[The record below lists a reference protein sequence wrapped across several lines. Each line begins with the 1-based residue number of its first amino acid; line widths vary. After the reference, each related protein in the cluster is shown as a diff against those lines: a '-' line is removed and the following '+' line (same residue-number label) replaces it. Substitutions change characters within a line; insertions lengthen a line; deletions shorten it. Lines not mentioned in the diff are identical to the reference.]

1 MPVFNSAS
9 LRGDIVG
16 GLVSSAVAIPL
27 ALGFG
32 MFAFVTLGDEYFA
45 CGAVAGLVSA
55 LVVGLVC
62 VGLGDRTAMVFA
74 PRVTTT
80 FFLGSLLNSLLHPD
94 SAPPPNVSA
103 ALVVFFT
110 IMLAGGLIQAL
121 FGLLRLGTLIK
132 FTPHPVMAGFQNMAA
147 ALLFLVQLGNV
158 LGFDHNVGFM
168 HVLGY
173 LGTVRPLSL
182 VVAALTFAV
191 TWRARKISANVP
203 ALLIGLGAGSAI
215 YYALVWV
222 GFGAAL
228 GPVVGVPTASVSV
241 NNMLAGLDGASV
253 GALLAQSAALIL
265 SSGLALAV
273 IASIDALLC
282 VRLASR
288 PGDLGLAGD
297 SLLTRLGL
305 ANAVAAGF
313 GGITS
318 GINIGASVIN
328 RNYGGR
334 SWVSVL
340 VNVAILF
347 AAITWLFPL
356 IAFLPR
362 VVLSAVIMVAAVQHI
377 DPWTNQLVV
386 RLFTPGAPQRRAI
399 TLDLAVAMFVSVAA
413 IALNIVLAV
422 FIGIAL
428 AVLLFTV
435 RMGGSNIRRLYRCD
449 VVRSRKSRDAG
460 EVAVLEA
467 KGGSI
472 LVVELHGALFFG
484 SAERLARII
493 DKESSSR
500 TFSVILGLRRVTE
513 IDATAARILAD
524 IDTALSRRN
533 IKLALVRSDDTET
546 AARLAGIVDPPPRI
560 FQDLDR
566 AIEWAEDELLAEI
579 ATGAAV
585 ELPLEHVSLLRD
597 FNADEV
603 ASLSRH
609 LEPVDWPAD
618 HVVFK
623 QGDPGASLYLVSR
636 GRASVYL
643 STDAG
648 RVRLVTFAPGS
659 VFGELAIL
667 DQGPRSATVIADE
680 TMTAFSLGIAEFA
693 DLRERDPEVAIKLL
707 SALAR
712 ELSDRLRRANMT
724 IRQLEL

>member
-1 MPVFNSAS
+1 M
-9 LRGDIVG
+9 
-16 GLVSSAVAIPL
+16 
-27 ALGFG
+27 
-32 MFAFVTLGDEYFA
+32 
-45 CGAVAGLVSA
+45 
-55 LVVGLVC
+55 
-62 VGLGDRTAMVFA
+62 
-74 PRVTTT
+74 
-80 FFLGSLLNSLLHPD
+80 
-94 SAPPPNVSA
+94 
-103 ALVVFFT
+103 
-110 IMLAGGLIQAL
+110 
-121 FGLLRLGTLIK
+121 
-132 FTPHPVMAGFQNMAA
+132 
-147 ALLFLVQLGNV
+147 
-158 LGFDHNVGFM
+158 
-168 HVLGY
+168 
-173 LGTVRPLSL
+173 
-182 VVAALTFAV
+182 
-191 TWRARKISANVP
+191 
-203 ALLIGLGAGSAI
+203 
-215 YYALVWV
+215 
-222 GFGAAL
+222 
-228 GPVVGVPTASVSV
+228 
-241 NNMLAGLDGASV
+241 
-253 GALLAQSAALIL
+253 
-265 SSGLALAV
+265 
-273 IASIDALLC
+273 
-282 VRLASR
+282 
-288 PGDLGLAGD
+288 AGD
-297 SLLTRLGL
+297 SLLTRLGF

-340 VNVAILF
+340 VNVAILL
-347 AAITWLFPL
+347 AALTWLFPL

-386 RLFTPGAPQRRAI
+386 RLFTQGAPQRRAI
-399 TLDLAVAMFVSVAA
+399 MLDLAVAMFVSVAA

-435 RMGGSNIRRLYRCD
+435 RMSGSNIRRLYRCD

-513 IDATAARILAD
+513 IDATGARILAD
-524 IDTALSRRN
+524 IDTALARRN

-546 AARLAGIVDPPPRI
+546 AARLSGIVDPPPRI
-560 FQDLDR
+560 FQDSDR

-585 ELPLEHVSLLRD
+585 ELPLEDVSLLRD

-609 LEPVDWPAD
+609 LERVDWPAD
-618 HVVFK
+618 HVVFR